1 VRVSVALAAC
11 AFLYDPRGRVLL
23 VRCRDR
29 PDTWEPPGGAVED
42 GEDPGA
48 AAARE
53 VLEETGLHAALL
65 GCSGA
70 YWNTRAPRL
79 CLAFVGRAD
88 GPPRPSAET
97 PGVAWFSPTEADQAI
112 ARPALHL
119 RWEDAQ
125 AARTGRP
132 AGYAV
137 YRSTP
142 LVLLR
147 RLASAG
153 GR

>member
-1 VRVSVALAAC
+1 MRVSLALAAC

-48 AAARE
+48 AATRE
-53 VLEETGLHAALL
+53 VLEETGLDAALL

-70 YWNTRAPRL
+70 YWNTQAPRL

-88 GPPRPSAET
+88 GSPRTSTET
-97 PGVAWFSPTEADQAI
+97 PGVGWFSPEEAGRAI
-112 ARPALHL
+112 VRPALHL
-119 RWEDAQ
+119 RWEDAE
-125 AARTGRP
+125 AVRAGCP

-142 LVLLR
+142 FVLLA